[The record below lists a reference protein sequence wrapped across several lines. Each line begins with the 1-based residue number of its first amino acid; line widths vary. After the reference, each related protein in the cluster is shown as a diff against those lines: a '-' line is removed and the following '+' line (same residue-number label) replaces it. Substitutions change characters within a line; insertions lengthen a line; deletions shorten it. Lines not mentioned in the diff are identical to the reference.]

1 MGGKRRDRRRT
12 SSRSSRSDTSSHDE
26 SQTTDDTGRAFG
38 RPTLDESLSEAAA
51 YFGREIADRDE
62 YRTLL
67 RYEDRYGNQV
77 REWIDEGMPL
87 DVMGRPSRMER
98 FRERKGTPVP
108 WDVERFVD
116 RSRRYNTDERLRR
129 VRSGG
134 SEDRRAPESLQCVV
148 PSPGRSLG
156 DTVRRGFGD
165 EADEVVERF
174 GAVRIHADAAAA
186 EAAADLDARAFVV
199 GSHVGFARGE
209 FDPSSTAGRRLLA
222 HQLAHA
228 HGNTPGT
235 VSVLPRDGEIE
246 TRFGSG
252 GDWTERVET
261 LAERVSNTESVAVR
275 RFSGAPIHV
284 QRRKSAETLRD
295 ELDAEREA
303 RVERIVERVDEVESV
318 EALLSQ
324 LTGQLAGLNH
334 ELERRQKI
342 DERIG
347 GGDICFVGYGG
358 PSGQPHFLLQ
368 TDKWTEGIGL
378 HGDGMPDLKHVAARH
393 AHPDSE
399 GQWPVEPGVESND
412 DEELFPH
419 NWGRD
424 EVLNVVRVI
433 VEEGDVGINPGE
445 LVYRGPEI
453 DPCSFDA
460 IALVRNTDT
469 GIVRT
474 VYPKVPE

>member
-1 MGGKRRDRRRT
+1 MGRKRRDRRRT
-12 SSRSSRSDTSSHDE
+12 GPRSSRSDTSSHDE
-26 SQTTDDTGRAFG
+26 TQTSDDTSRAFG
-38 RPTLDESLSEAAA
+38 RLTHHESLSEAEA

-87 DVMGRPSRMER
+87 DVMGTPSRMER

-108 WDVERFVD
+108 WDIERFVE

-129 VRSGG
+129 LRSGG
-134 SEDRRAPESLQCVV
+134 SEDRRAPESLQRVV
-148 PSPGRSLG
+148 SSPGQSLG
-156 DTVRRGFGD
+156 DTVRRRFGD
-165 EADEVVERF
+165 GADEVVEQF
-174 GAVRIHADAAAA
+174 GAVRVHADAAAA
-186 EAAADLDARAFVV
+186 EAADDLDARAFVV

-209 FDPSSTAGRRLLA
+209 YDPSSTAGRRLLA

-235 VSVLPRDGEIE
+235 VSVLPRNGEIE
-246 TRFGSG
+246 MQVN
-252 GDWTERVET
+252 GDPAQHVET
-261 LAERVSNTESVAVR
+261 LADRVSNTESVTVR

-284 QRRKSAETLRD
+284 QRRKSAETLRE

-358 PSGQPHFLLQ
+358 PSGQPHFLLN
-368 TDKWTEGIGL
+368 TEKWAVDVGL
-378 HGDGMPDLKHVAARH
+378 DGDGMFDLKHTAAKH
-393 AHPDSE
+393 AHPNSDE
-399 GQWPVEPGVESND
+399 DWPVEPGLESARED
-412 DEELFPH
+412 ELFPPE
-419 NWGRD
+419 WGPSD
-424 EVLNVVRVI
+424 IHELVRVI
-433 VEEGDVGINPGE
+433 VTEGEVGMNSGE
-445 LVYRGPEI
+445 LVYRGHEL
-453 DPCSFDA
+453 DSFSFDA
-460 IALVRNTDT
+460 IALMRNTDT
-469 GIVRT
+469 GVIHT
-474 VYPKVPE
+474 VYPKVFQ